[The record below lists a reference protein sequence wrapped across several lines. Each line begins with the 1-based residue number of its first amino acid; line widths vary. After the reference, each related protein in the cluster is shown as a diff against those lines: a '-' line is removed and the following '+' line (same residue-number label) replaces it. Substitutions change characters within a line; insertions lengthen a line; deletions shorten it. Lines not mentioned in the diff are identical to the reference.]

1 MKKVAI
7 IPARGGSKRIPRKN
21 IKMFC
26 NLPIISYSIK
36 LAVETNMFDEIVVS
50 SDDDEI
56 LQVAKE
62 HGASYLL
69 KRPLDL
75 SGDEV
80 PTLPVISHAIESIK
94 LNHNDLVCCIYPTA
108 PLLEKKYVIDGFNA
122 LVANK
127 QKAYAFSVVEFDSSP
142 FRGFYLQDDVI
153 TLLFPQYQLF
163 RSQDLDKVY
172 HDAGSFYWGYARS
185 FLEQKM
191 IFGSDSI
198 PIILPRMLVQDIDT
212 LDDWNL
218 AEIKYKLKYA

>member
-1 MKKVAI
+1 MKKIAV

-21 IKMFC
+21 LKIFC
-26 NLPIISYSIK
+26 NLPIIAYSIK
-36 LAVETNMFDEIVVS
+36 LAIETRLFDEIVVS

-62 HGASYLL
+62 YGASYLL
-69 KRPLDL
+69 KRPLAL

-80 PTLPVISHAIESIK
+80 PTLPVISHAIDAIR
-94 LNHNDLVCCIYPTA
+94 LDDNDMVCCIYPTA
-108 PLLEKKYVIDGFNA
+108 PLLEKSYLLKGFDA
-122 LVANK
+122 LVANR

-142 FRGFYLQDDVI
+142 FRGFCLQDDVI

-172 HDAGSFYWGYARS
+172 HDAGGFYWGYAKS
-185 FLEQKM
+185 FLNQKM
-191 IFGSDSI
+191 IFSSDSI
-198 PIILPRMLVQDIDT
+198 PIVLPRILVQDIDT